1 MNNIRVKYWSLLTC
15 PRGGYGLKRRRQERK
30 KLRPGF
36 QVSEVSQSL
45 KTRDYFKL
53 WYIQILCTSSQISR
67 VNVNKNR
74 RPTKKNRTHNLHRMS
89 GRWEGCTDVNT
100 KLERGLMII
109 VLKTMGNSV
118 TELQNCIELFHISIS
133 QNKVV
138 KLSAFL

>member
-1 MNNIRVKYWSLLTC
+1 MSQGWLWFEKEKVGEEKTKTW
-15 PRGGYGLKRRRQERK
+15 
-30 KLRPGF
+30 
-36 QVSEVSQSL
+36 VSSVRSQPKS

-89 GRWEGCTDVNT
+89 GRWEGCIDVNT

-109 VLKTMGNSV
+109 VL
-118 TELQNCIELFHISIS
+118 
-133 QNKVV
+133 
-138 KLSAFL
+138 